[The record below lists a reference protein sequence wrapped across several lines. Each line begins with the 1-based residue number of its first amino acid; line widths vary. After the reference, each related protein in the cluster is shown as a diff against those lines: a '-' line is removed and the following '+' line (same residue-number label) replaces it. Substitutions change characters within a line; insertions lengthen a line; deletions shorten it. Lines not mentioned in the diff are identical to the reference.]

1 LAGISYLYTIKQGNE
16 TAYLREQLRQ
26 TKVSFSHALR
36 EKEAVLLKKEAV
48 LLKKDAVLLEKDNQ
62 IKTLVEDKHKLEEEN
77 LKMEQELLYLR
88 RKMFGK
94 MSERFIPNNPDQLCL
109 QFGAQEQLKEETPD
123 IKPVLEEIARETA
136 LRRNRQKV
144 QNRRPVRM
152 ALPEGL
158 RRVERIIV

>member
-1 LAGISYLYTIKQGNE
+1 MKQGNE

-26 TKVSFSHALR
+26 TKASFSHALR
-36 EKEAVLLKKEAV
+36 EKEAVLLKKDAV
-48 LLKKDAVLLEKDNQ
+48 LLKKEAVLLEKDNQ
-62 IKTLVEDKHKLEEEN
+62 IKTLEEDKH
-77 LKMEQELLYLR
+77 KMEQELLYLR

-152 ALPEGL
+152 VLPEEL
-158 RRVERIIV
+158 KRVERIIV